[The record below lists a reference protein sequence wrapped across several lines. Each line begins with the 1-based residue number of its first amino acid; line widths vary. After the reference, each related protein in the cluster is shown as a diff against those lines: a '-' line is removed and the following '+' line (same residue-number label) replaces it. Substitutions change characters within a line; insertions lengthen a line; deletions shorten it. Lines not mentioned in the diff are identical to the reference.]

1 MQRNSLAAE
10 LSSTLDF
17 AILSKPVRAEA
28 RLIY

>member
-1 MQRNSLAAE
+1 MQRDPLAAE
-10 LSSTLDF
+10 RNLTLDF